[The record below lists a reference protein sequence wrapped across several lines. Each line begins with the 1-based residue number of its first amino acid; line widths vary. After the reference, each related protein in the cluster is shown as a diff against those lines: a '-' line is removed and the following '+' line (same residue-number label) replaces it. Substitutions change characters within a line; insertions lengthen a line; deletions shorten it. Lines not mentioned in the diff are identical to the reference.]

1 MESKHTQPEA
11 PKRPSE
17 FVSEP
22 NFDML
27 FSSFD
32 LPIGRSIVQSADK
45 GLYCKTHKGDL
56 VFFNS
61 NIIIRSVGKIWYG
74 DLNINLDFDNLK
86 EIADV
91 LNEDLYILMEGDARF
106 GYENESIEKLIK
118 KARTIIKS
126 NTKNTVKKEKKSS
139 IFKLTKK
146 QKHGNNN
153 YRTGRSSF
161 TSKS

>member
-1 MESKHTQPEA
+1 MGLKHTHPEP
-11 PKRPSE
+11 PKKPTE
-17 FVSEP
+17 FVSDP

-27 FSSFD
+27 FSSFG
-32 LPIGRSIVQSADK
+32 LPIGRSITPSPDK
-45 GLYCKTHKGDL
+45 GSYCKIHEGDL
-56 VFFNS
+56 VYFNA

-146 QKHGNNN
+146 QKHGNSNKG
-153 YRTGRSSF
+153 T
-161 TSKS
+161 K